1 MLRYTAIA
9 FAIIY
14 QIAGLNLASAQEVT
28 PLIDKHDKGVKARHA
43 IGSTDKDSNTLEPTQ
58 SKIKPCASKHPPKWC
73 DETKM

>member
-14 QIAGLNLASAQEVT
+14 QIAGLNLACAQEVT
-28 PLIDKHDKGVKARHA
+28 PLIDKHDKGVKVTPL
-43 IGSTDKDSNTLEPTQ
+43 IGTTTKGPSTVEPTQ